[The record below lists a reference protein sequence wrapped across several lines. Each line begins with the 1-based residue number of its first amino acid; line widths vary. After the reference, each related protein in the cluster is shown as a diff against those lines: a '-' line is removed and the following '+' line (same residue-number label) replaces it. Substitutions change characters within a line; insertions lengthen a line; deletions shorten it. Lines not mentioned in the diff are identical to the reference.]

1 MTACSAHKTLPVL
14 TGGAWLNLADGKYA
28 PFARDAMALFASTS
42 PSYLI
47 LTSLDL
53 CTRWAHDQARPAM
66 QALQEKAAQ
75 VRCLAEDWGF
85 VFPQGRTDPV
95 RLALDVSA
103 YGISGETAAEHFRG
117 KGWNPSTRWD
127 ACDPDPHPDDP
138 RGRMGAG
145 GGCFALHAPGESRKG
160 IYLSAAAAAAGGV
173 FSAGSRP
180 AAVGTDPF
188 GAGGGKDS
196 GGSGLPVP
204 AGDPRCDAGGARYP
218 GSGRVPAKV

>member
-1 MTACSAHKTLPVL
+1 MGKGVEPEY
-14 TGGAWLNLADGKYA
+14 ADGTHVILI
-28 PFARDAMALFASTS
+28 PTPMTREEEWARVEDALRSM
-42 PSYLI
+42 
-47 LTSLDL
+47 
-53 CTRWAHDQARPAM
+53 
-66 QALQEKAAQ
+66 
-75 VRCLAEDWGF
+75 
-85 VFPQGRTDPV
+85 PQ
-95 RLALDVSA
+95 
-103 YGISGETAAEHFRG
+103 
-117 KGWNPSTRWD
+117 
-127 ACDPDPHPDDP
+127 
-138 RGRMGAG
+138 
-145 GGCFALHAPGESRKG
+145 GESRKG